1 MCAMQE
7 MQGLHL
13 HWLKDF
19 SSFLETSNLQYRL
32 PARQCYIWFCFTVFF
47 FSFFLVFLPFIYFNT
62 SFTFVFVRCEYLYK
76 KVQITRRTVIFDKNF
91 LKKKRKKVKRLCM
104 F

>member
-1 MCAMQE
+1 MCAMKE

-19 SSFLETSNLQYRL
+19 SSFLRDFKSAIQATGKTLLHMVLFY
-32 PARQCYIWFCFTVFF
+32 CCCFF
-47 FSFFLVFLPFIYFNT
+47 FFFLVFLPFIYFNT

-91 LKKKRKKVKRLCM
+91 LKK
-104 F
+104 